1 MQAIE
6 DSFVTIAKDDYI
18 SYILY
23 IGRADVIP
31 ELKAHFGT
39 SCVIDYQLDRYYD
52 ETRELFYL
60 HYLNRNYSK
69 EGFKYDG
76 EAGVI
81 DYFHQV
87 DSTFAPYSNHP
98 IMAFVADSLVKQ
110 GFGYHVPV
118 AMALRLKLQNG
129 KLHYNTDLEPDFN
142 HYYRGITPQH
152 EKKLIALLEDFYKKA
167 HFHSFFK
174 KNQPLYNACK
184 QTMQK
189 QLVDKIDLD
198 WYKSFFGPI
207 NNISFHIYL
216 GLLNGPGNYAIPQKT
231 KDGSEIK
238 NAFMGCAD
246 RNATGDIYYGEAYT
260 LPVIIHEFN
269 HSFCNPLNE
278 EFWDDIKD
286 KMIAFY
292 NQNASFYAQQ
302 AYGDPLTV
310 ANEMFVEACVM
321 RYLATHPVQFTRES
335 IQKIKKIY
343 QMQNASDEEIVAGY
357 YETQINIREVYK
369 KFFMI
374 RDIMKALE
382 EREANMVSYPTMRDF
397 MPKYLEA
404 INAYQEK

>member
-1 MQAIE
+1 MNMRY
-6 DSFVTIAKDDYI
+6 FVTVVLFIASMTGAKAKNNISVDYTEESELVSVI
-18 SYILY
+18 AHLAKVPGYIW
-23 IGRADVIP
+23 P
-31 ELKAHFGT
+31 EE
-39 SCVIDYQLDRYYD
+39 Q
-52 ETRELFYL
+52 
-60 HYLNRNYSK
+60 
-69 EGFKYDG
+69 
-76 EAGVI
+76 AGVI

-118 AMALRLKLQNG
+118 AMALRLKLKNG

-184 QTMQK
+184 QTMQQ

-238 NAFMGCAD
+238 NAFIGCAD

-321 RYLATHPVQFTRES
+321 RYLATHPVQFTQES

-404 INAYQEK
+404 INAYKEK

>member
-1 MQAIE
+1 MNMRY
-6 DSFVTIAKDDYI
+6 FVTVVLFIASMTGAKAKNNISVDYTEESELVSVI
-18 SYILY
+18 AHLAKVPGYIW
-23 IGRADVIP
+23 P
-31 ELKAHFGT
+31 EE
-39 SCVIDYQLDRYYD
+39 Q
-52 ETRELFYL
+52 
-60 HYLNRNYSK
+60 
-69 EGFKYDG
+69 
-76 EAGVI
+76 AGVI

-118 AMALRLKLQNG
+118 AMALRLKLKNG

-184 QTMQK
+184 QTMQQ

-321 RYLATHPVQFTRES
+321 RYLATHPVQFTQES
-335 IQKIKKIY
+335 IQKIKRFIKCK
-343 QMQNASDEEIVAGY
+343 MH
-357 YETQINIREVYK
+357 
-369 KFFMI
+369 
-374 RDIMKALE
+374 
-382 EREANMVSYPTMRDF
+382 PTRKSWLAITRHRLTSV
-397 MPKYLEA
+397 KYTKSSL
-404 INAYQEK
+404 